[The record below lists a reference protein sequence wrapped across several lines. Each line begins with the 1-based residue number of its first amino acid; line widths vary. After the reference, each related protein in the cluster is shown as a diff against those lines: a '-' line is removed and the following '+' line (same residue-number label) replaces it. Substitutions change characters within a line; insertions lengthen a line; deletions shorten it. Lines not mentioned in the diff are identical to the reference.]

1 MPTPGLRAIVL
12 IAVMQQVLTAPALAE
27 APKQPGEPG
36 AAAVLFA
43 CRSIADDAQRLA
55 CYDREVG
62 ALQQAEA
69 ADKVVIVN
77 QEEIREARRGLFG
90 FTLPKLGLF
99 SGRGDDDDAEAEE
112 IRAIEDTIATF
123 RFDAAGRAT
132 FSLGNGA
139 RWAQIDNTAVLG
151 EPKPGDPVR
160 IESAALGSYKA
171 SIGGRRPIRVKRLN

>member
-1 MPTPGLRAIVL
+1 MPRSRLRAL
-12 IAVMQQVLTAPALAE
+12 ATIAVLQQVLSGAVLAE
-27 APKQPGEPG
+27 EPNKAGQPGV
-36 AAAVLFA
+36 AAVLFA
-43 CRSIADDAQRLA
+43 CRSIADNAERLA

-69 ADKVVIVN
+69 SDKVVIVD
-77 QEEIREARRGLFG
+77 QEQIREARRGLFG

-99 SGRGDDDDAEAEE
+99 SGRDDDDAETEE
-112 IRAIEDTIATF
+112 IREIEDTLATF

-139 RWAQIDNTAVLG
+139 RWTQIDNTAVLG

-171 SIGGRRPIRVKRLN
+171 SIGGRRAIRVKRLN